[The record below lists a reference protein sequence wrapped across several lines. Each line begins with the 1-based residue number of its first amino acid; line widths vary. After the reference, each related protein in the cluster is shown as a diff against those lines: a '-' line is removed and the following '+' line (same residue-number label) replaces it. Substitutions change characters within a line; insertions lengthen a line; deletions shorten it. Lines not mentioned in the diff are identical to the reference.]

1 MEDSILNTIKPLLG
15 VDVEYE
21 AFDAEIIAGINSALM
36 AIAQV
41 GVGTPGFYITGATE
55 TWGQFLEGRTDLKA
69 VVTYVQLKAKL
80 IFDPPES
87 SSATTAINDILKE
100 YEWRLY
106 EQAQE

>member
-1 MEDSILNTIKPLLG
+1 MESSILNTIKPLLG
-15 VDVEYE
+15 IEVDYD

-36 AIAQV
+36 AISQV
-41 GVGTPGFYITGATE
+41 GVGRQGFTISGETE
-55 TWGQFLEGRTDLKA
+55 TWDQFLEGRTDLQA
-69 VVTYVQLKAKL
+69 VVTYVQLKTKL

-87 SSATTAINDILKE
+87 SSASTAINEMLKE

>member
-1 MEDSILNTIKPLLG
+1 MESSILKTIKPLLG
-15 VDVEYE
+15 IEVDYD

-36 AIAQV
+36 AISQV
-41 GVGTPGFYITGATE
+41 GVGRTGFTISGETE
-55 TWGQFLEGRTDLKA
+55 TWDQFLEGRTDLQA
-69 VVTYVQLKAKL
+69 VVTYVQLKTKL

-87 SSATTAINDILKE
+87 SSASTAINEMLKE

>member
-1 MEDSILNTIKPLLG
+1 
-15 VDVEYE
+15 
-21 AFDAEIIAGINSALM
+21 M

-55 TWGQFLEGRTDLKA
+55 TWGQFLEGRTDLQA
-69 VVTYVQLKAKL
+69 VVTYVQLKTKI

-87 SSATTAINDILKE
+87 SSATNAINEILKE

>member
-1 MEDSILNTIKPLLG
+1 MESSILNTIKPLLG
-15 VDVEYE
+15 IEVDYD

-36 AIAQV
+36 AISQV
-41 GVGTPGFYITGATE
+41 GVGRPGFTISGETE
-55 TWGQFLEGRTDLKA
+55 TWDQFLEGRTDLQA
-69 VVTYVQLKAKL
+69 VVTYIQLKTKL

-87 SSATTAINDILKE
+87 SSASTAINEMLKE

>member
-1 MEDSILNTIKPLLG
+1 MEDSILSTIKPLLG
-15 VDVEYE
+15 IDVEYE

-55 TWGQFLEGRTDLKA
+55 TWGQFLEGRTDLQA
-69 VVTYVQLKAKL
+69 VVTYVQLKTKI

-87 SSATTAINDILKE
+87 SSATTAINEILKE